1 MSFVWNELLFRPIYN
16 LFILIYDLL
25 PIKDAG
31 LAIILLTVLVR
42 FILMPLTWTAM
53 KSQRLMQSKSGEMK
67 AIQEKYKDD
76 KQQQSQALMQFYK
89 DNGINP
95 LSSCLPL
102 LIQLPVMIALY
113 RVLKD
118 LNKDHWDLLY
128 SFVARPDSLNVM
140 FLNIIDLTKPFWPLA
155 VLTGLSQFVYSWL
168 MQNPK
173 GKNKAVVETKKKDTN
188 GDGEALDP
196 EAITNMMSSQ
206 FLYMMPLMT
215 TFVAWNLMSG
225 LSVYWVST
233 TLFNIVFQLL
243 MVKWYPVKDNNEVII
258 ENVRAE
264 EIKWDTNPK
273 VLETSKNNDV
283 TISVKKRQ

>member
-155 VLTGLSQFVYSWL
+155 V
-168 MQNPK
+168 
-173 GKNKAVVETKKKDTN
+173 
-188 GDGEALDP
+188 
-196 EAITNMMSSQ
+196 
-206 FLYMMPLMT
+206 
-215 TFVAWNLMSG
+215 
-225 LSVYWVST
+225 
-233 TLFNIVFQLL
+233 
-243 MVKWYPVKDNNEVII
+243 
-258 ENVRAE
+258 
-264 EIKWDTNPK
+264 
-273 VLETSKNNDV
+273 
-283 TISVKKRQ
+283 